1 VQHEAGRSA
10 TTGAIE
16 VGRVAFARGSWSEAC
31 ERLVSV
37 DIEEVEDLERLA
49 VAAYLVGRDELSAQ
63 AWERAHRACLALA
76 PPDAD
81 RAARCAF
88 WLALALL
95 LRGDVARAGGWLARA
110 ERLVERPG
118 DDVSIGAG
126 FLRVVVFLEALESGD
141 VARARELSDE
151 VVAVGR
157 RHGDADLLALGVLG
171 SGQVAL
177 VSGDAARGLK
187 LLDEVMVSVTTG
199 EVSPI
204 PAGIVYCAVIEACMD
219 VFDFRRAAEWTDA
232 LHGWC
237 SAQPD
242 MVPYR
247 GQCLVHRSQVLQ
259 AHGEWAEA
267 LAEAERARRR
277 LSDPAHPAI
286 GLACYQLGDLHR
298 LRGDFAG
305 AERAYR
311 EASRHGREPAPGFA
325 LLRLAE
331 GDVAAAVVAVRRM
344 VEESRG
350 RPDRAA
356 VLAAAVEVQLAAG
369 EVAAA
374 RAAGGELAALA
385 AGIDVPLLQAVAGY
399 AEGRVLLAE
408 GDPGAALVALRPAC
422 RLWRELAMPYD
433 VARAQVEIARACR
446 SLGDLDAADLALD
459 AARAT
464 FEALAAGPDLARV
477 AGLAGG
483 TRPQGSGSAA
493 TVLTAREREV
503 LTLVAAGRTNRDVAA
518 ELVISEHT
526 VARHVQNIFTKLGV
540 SSRAAATAFAY
551 RHDLV

>member
-1 VQHEAGRSA
+1 V
-10 TTGAIE
+10 
-16 VGRVAFARGSWSEAC
+16 
-31 ERLVSV
+31 
-37 DIEEVEDLERLA
+37 
-49 VAAYLVGRDELSAQ
+49 
-63 AWERAHRACLALA
+63 
-76 PPDAD
+76 
-81 RAARCAF
+81 
-88 WLALALL
+88 
-95 LRGDVARAGGWLARA
+95 
-110 ERLVERPG
+110 
-118 DDVSIGAG
+118 
-126 FLRVVVFLEALESGD
+126 
-141 VARARELSDE
+141 
-151 VVAVGR
+151 
-157 RHGDADLLALGVLG
+157 
-171 SGQVAL
+171 
-177 VSGDAARGLK
+177 
-187 LLDEVMVSVTTG
+187 
-199 EVSPI
+199 
-204 PAGIVYCAVIEACMD
+204 
-219 VFDFRRAAEWTDA
+219 
-232 LHGWC
+232 
-237 SAQPD
+237 
-242 MVPYR
+242 
-247 GQCLVHRSQVLQ
+247 
-259 AHGEWAEA
+259 
-267 LAEAERARRR
+267 
-277 LSDPAHPAI
+277 
-286 GLACYQLGDLHR
+286 
-298 LRGDFAG
+298 
-305 AERAYR
+305 
-311 EASRHGREPAPGFA
+311 SRHGREPAPGFA

-399 AEGRVLLAE
+399 AEGTVLLAE

-446 SLGDLDAADLALD
+446 SLGDHDAADLALD

-493 TVLTAREREV
+493 TALTAREREV